1 MKGKKELLG
10 MWIAPNEGVKF
21 WLGIMTE
28 LKNRG
33 MKDLFMA
40 SVNGLKGLP
49 EAIETTFPEVK
60 VPLCTVHMVRNSIKY
75 LIWQDRKEVWKDLKV
90 VYAASADKKLKS
102 HPEAFGHKVRSRLP
116 DWALSI
122 YTKICTTSRSRS
134 FITGSGSRKELVIC
148 LLLHLKENIIRSIIL
163 ISQ

>member
-1 MKGKKELLG
+1 
-10 MWIAPNEGVKF
+10 
-21 WLGIMTE
+21 MTE

-75 LIWQDRKEVWKDLKV
+75 LIWQDRKEV
-90 VYAASADKKLKS
+90 
-102 HPEAFGHKVRSRLP
+102 
-116 DWALSI
+116 
-122 YTKICTTSRSRS
+122 
-134 FITGSGSRKELVIC
+134 
-148 LLLHLKENIIRSIIL
+148 
-163 ISQ
+163 